1 VEWAIAVS
9 DLDARRPASCLRPA
23 ARTSRHTA
31 DGRYQCRHRG
41 VVLRGLENKEERA
54 MIYQLQSPYFA
65 CNRALL
71 TVLDRARAAVGFAE
85 CGGRARV
92 EPADLYRALARTLG

>member
-1 VEWAIAVS
+1 MIAVS

-41 VVLRGLENKEERA
+41 VVLRGPENKDEQA
-54 MIYQLQSPYFA
+54 MIHQLRSLCFA
-65 CNRALL
+65 CNRALRAM
-71 TVLDRARAAVGFAE
+71 LDRA
-85 CGGRARV
+85 
-92 EPADLYRALARTLG
+92 LAHTLC

>member
-1 VEWAIAVS
+1 
-9 DLDARRPASCLRPA
+9 
-23 ARTSRHTA
+23 
-31 DGRYQCRHRG
+31 
-41 VVLRGLENKEERA
+41 